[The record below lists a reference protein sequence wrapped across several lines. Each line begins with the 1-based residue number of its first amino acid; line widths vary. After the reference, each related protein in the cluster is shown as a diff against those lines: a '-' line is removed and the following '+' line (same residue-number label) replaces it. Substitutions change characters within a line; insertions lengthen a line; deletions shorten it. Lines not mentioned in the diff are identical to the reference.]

1 MLKDQARPA
10 LLRGQLHTRCRVQPC
25 LARHPD
31 VALQIGG
38 RPQARNGPQHA
49 GFAAA
54 RRANERHQLARAA
67 TEIAR
72 LNDVLQWAEEDPAE
86 SDERFEA
93 GQAMMRMF
101 LRERALAAGVMT
113 VDVRQRLGHLDETL
127 HEQQAGVRLFVLGRR
142 GESARSTQRDLGRNV
157 ERVVRALDRPILTV
171 TEGFK
176 APERVLIAFDGSSIT
191 RRGVEMVAASPLFKG
206 LPVYLLMSGKARQEG
221 LKQMAWATE
230 KLESAGF
237 GVVGEIVPGD
247 PETVIAQAIQSRG
260 IDLLVM
266 GAYTHSPLRS
276 LFFGSKTADLLRSAR
291 IPTLL
296 LR

>member
-1 MLKDQARPA
+1 MTTDNKVLACVDQSTYADHVTDYA
-10 LLRGQLHTRCRVQPC
+10 
-25 LARHPD
+25 AW
-31 VALQIGG
+31 
-38 RPQARNGPQHA
+38 
-49 GFAAA
+49 AA
-54 RRANERHQLARAA
+54 RRMAAPLELLHVIDRHPETSQIQDHSGSLTPNAQEHLLGELAEADEARTKAA
-67 TEIAR
+67 REQGR
-72 LNDVLQWAEEDPAE
+72 LFLN
-86 SDERFEA
+86 R
-93 GQAMMRMF
+93 

-176 APERVLIAFDGSSIT
+176 APGRVLIAFDGSSIT

-206 LPVYLLMSGKARQEG
+206 LPVYLLMSGKASQEG
-221 LKQMAWATE
+221 PKQMAWATE

-260 IDLLVM
+260 IDLL
-266 GAYTHSPLRS
+266 ALR
-276 LFFGSKTADLLRSAR
+276 LARCDKVVEVLQALGIATFGKVDFRKIEL
-291 IPTLL
+291 
-296 LR
+296 